1 MKWISGTTSASPVE
15 PQTSRGKVLTRSLP
29 LLRAK
34 PTADAIALGAI
45 RTSASVNSSHAASLA
60 CPMRSQPHCLPF
72 QPSGNA
78 CVGTRT
84 NPPCFNAK
92 RSRMLGVSSV
102 L

>member
-15 PQTSRGKVLTRSLP
+15 PQTSRGNVLTRSLP

-34 PTADAIALGAI
+34 PTADAIAFGAI

-72 QPSGNA
+72 QPSGSDR
-78 CVGTRT
+78 VGTRT
-84 NPPCFNAK
+84 NPACFNAK
-92 RSRMLGVSSV
+92 RSRMSGVSSV